1 MDKAQN
7 KSIIITGASQ
17 GIGEAAA
24 KLLAA
29 SGAMVI
35 LVARNAAKLERVVD
49 AITGQGDKAY
59 AVPGDVAEYATL
71 ERAVRL
77 AVDRTGRVDV
87 LVNNAGIID
96 PVSRIADSDPE
107 AWSQVVDVNLK
118 GVYNG
123 IRAALPEMIAA
134 KSGTIV
140 NISSGAATG
149 AMEGWSHYCSTK
161 AAVLSLTRCTHK
173 EYAEH
178 GIRSVGL
185 SPGTVATDMQGV
197 IRDSGINPVSKL
209 DWSAHIPP
217 QWVAQAIAYLM
228 SEDAADLAGADFSI
242 KNDDGRRRAGLPLLA
257 DVS

>member
-1 MDKAQN
+1 MNMIEN
-7 KSIIITGASQ
+7 KSIVITGASQ
-17 GIGEAAA
+17 GIGEATA
-24 KLLAA
+24 KHLAKI
-29 SGAMVI
+29 GATVI
-35 LVARNAAKLERVVD
+35 LVARNEAKLERVAD
-49 AITGQGDKAY
+49 DIKSQGGKVFTIA
-59 AVPGDVAEYATL
+59 GSVADYETL
-71 ERAVRL
+71 ESAVRL

-123 IRAALPEMIAA
+123 LRAALPEMIAA
-134 KSGTIV
+134 KSGTII

-209 DWSAHIPP
+209 DWSEHIPP
-217 QWVAQAIAYLM
+217 EWVAQAIAYLI
-228 SEDAADLAGADFSI
+228 SDDAADLAGSDFSI
-242 KNDDGRRRAGLPLLA
+242 KNDEGRRRVGLPLISEA
-257 DVS
+257 V

>member
-1 MDKAQN
+1 MDSIEN

-17 GIGEAAA
+17 GIGESTA
-24 KLLAA
+24 KHLAA
-29 SGAMVI
+29 SGATVI
-35 LVARNAAKLERVVD
+35 LVARNAAKLESVVG
-49 AITGQGDKAY
+49 AITSDGGKAY
-59 AVPGDVAEYATL
+59 AVSGDVAEYATL
-71 ERAVRL
+71 ERAVGV

-123 IRAALPEMIAA
+123 LRAVLPEMVAA
-134 KSGTIV
+134 KSGTII

-185 SPGTVATDMQGV
+185 SPGTVATDMQGI

-217 QWVAQAIAYLM
+217 EWVARAIAYLM
-228 SEDAADLAGADFSI
+228 GEDAADLAGSDFSI
-242 KNDDGRRRAGLPLLA
+242 KNNEGRRRVGLPLISEA
-257 DVS
+257 V